1 MSSEKQSSSSGIV
14 DTLKTLLIAGAI
26 ALGFRSLI
34 AEPFNIP
41 SGSMIPSLLVGDY
54 LFVTKYSYG
63 YSRYSFPFGL
73 APIDGRL
80 FAGDSKPQRGQV
92 AVFRLPS
99 DPSVDYIKRVVGL
112 PGDTVQVRQGL
123 LHING
128 QPVDR
133 RLVGNGSQNS
143 ARGAGQMTTL
153 YQETLPGGLAHMI
166 QEISDRQ
173 TFDNTPEYTVPAG
186 HYFMMGDNRDNSR
199 DSRSSSVGF
208 VPLENFIGEARFL
221 FFSHDSSA
229 RIWELWKW
237 PSAIRFDRLGNTI
250 E

>member
-26 ALGFRSLI
+26 ALGFRSLV

-80 FAGDSKPQRGQV
+80 FGGDSTPQRGQV

-99 DPSVDYIKRVVGL
+99 DTSVDYIKRVIGV
-112 PGDTVQVRQGL
+112 PGDRIQVRQGV

-128 QPVDR
+128 QPVER
-133 RLVGNGSQNS
+133 RLVGNGRQ
-143 ARGAGQMTTL
+143 GASGGGQMTTL
-153 YQETLPGGLAHMI
+153 YQETLPGGLTHLI

-173 TFDNTPEYTVPAG
+173 TFDNTPEYVVPAG

-208 VPLENFIGEARFL
+208 VPIENFIGEARFL

-229 RIWELWKW
+229 YIWELWKW
-237 PSAIRFDRLGNTI
+237 PSAIRFERLGNTI

>member
-26 ALGFRSLI
+26 ALGFRSLV

-80 FAGDSKPQRGQV
+80 FGGDSTPQRGQV

-99 DPSVDYIKRVVGL
+99 DTSVDYIKRVIGV
-112 PGDTVQVRQGL
+112 PGDRIQVRQGV

-128 QPVDR
+128 QPVER
-133 RLVGNGSQNS
+133 RLVGNGRQ
-143 ARGAGQMTTL
+143 GASGGGQMTTL
-153 YQETLPGGLAHMI
+153 YQETLPGGLTHLI

-173 TFDNTPEYTVPAG
+173 TFDNTPEYVVPAG

-229 RIWELWKW
+229 YIWELWKW
-237 PSAIRFDRLGNTI
+237 PSAIRFERLGNTI

>member
-26 ALGFRSLI
+26 ALGFRSLV

-73 APIDGRL
+73 VPIDGRL
-80 FAGDSKPQRGQV
+80 FGGDSTPQRGQV

-99 DPSVDYIKRVVGL
+99 DTSVDYIKRVIGV
-112 PGDTVQVRQGL
+112 PGDRIQVRQGV

-128 QPVDR
+128 QPVER
-133 RLVGNGSQNS
+133 RLVGNGRQ
-143 ARGAGQMTTL
+143 GASGGGQMTTL
-153 YQETLPGGLAHMI
+153 YQETLPGGLTHLI
-166 QEISDRQ
+166 QEITDRQ
-173 TFDNTPEYTVPAG
+173 TFDNTPEYVVPAE

-229 RIWELWKW
+229 YIWELWKW
-237 PSAIRFDRLGNTI
+237 PSAVRFERLGNTI

>member
-26 ALGFRSLI
+26 ALGFRSLV

-80 FAGDSKPQRGQV
+80 FGGDSTPQRGQV

-99 DPSVDYIKRVVGL
+99 DTSVDYIKRVIGV
-112 PGDTVQVRQGL
+112 PGDRIQVRQGV

-128 QPVDR
+128 QPVER
-133 RLVGNGSQNS
+133 RLVGNGRQ
-143 ARGAGQMTTL
+143 GASGGGQMTTL
-153 YQETLPGGLAHMI
+153 YQETLPGGLTHLI

-173 TFDNTPEYTVPAG
+173 TFDNTPEYVVPAG

-208 VPLENFIGEARFL
+208 VPLEHFIGEARFL

-229 RIWELWKW
+229 YIWELWKW
-237 PSAIRFDRLGNTI
+237 PSAIRFERLGNTI

>member
-1 MSSEKQSSSSGIV
+1 MSSEKKSSSSGIV

-26 ALGFRSLI
+26 ALGFRSLV
-34 AEPFNIP
+34 ADPFNIP

-80 FAGDSKPQRGQV
+80 FGGDSTPQRGQV

-99 DPSVDYIKRVVGL
+99 DTSVDYIKRVIGV
-112 PGDTVQVRQGL
+112 PGDRIQVRQGV

-128 QPVDR
+128 QPVER
-133 RLVGNGSQNS
+133 RLVGNGRQ
-143 ARGAGQMTTL
+143 GASGGGQMTTL
-153 YQETLPGGLAHMI
+153 YQETLPGGLTHLI

-173 TFDNTPEYTVPAG
+173 TFDNTPEYVVPAG

-229 RIWELWKW
+229 YIWELWKW
-237 PSAIRFDRLGNTI
+237 PSAIRFERLGNTI

>member
-26 ALGFRSLI
+26 ALGFRSLV

-80 FAGDSKPQRGQV
+80 FGGDSTPQRGQV

-99 DPSVDYIKRVVGL
+99 DTSVDYIKRVIGV
-112 PGDTVQVRQGL
+112 PGDRIQVRQGV

-128 QPVDR
+128 QPVER
-133 RLVGNGSQNS
+133 RLVGNGRQ
-143 ARGAGQMTTL
+143 GASGGGQMTTL
-153 YQETLPGGLAHMI
+153 YQETLPGGLTHLI

-173 TFDNTPEYTVPAG
+173 TFDNTPEYVVPAG

-221 FFSHDSSA
+221 FFSHNSSA
-229 RIWELWKW
+229 YIWELWEW
-237 PSAIRFDRLGNTI
+237 PSAIRFERLGNTI

>member
-1 MSSEKQSSSSGIV
+1 M

-26 ALGFRSLI
+26 ALGFRSLV

-80 FAGDSKPQRGQV
+80 FGGDSTPQRGQV

-99 DPSVDYIKRVVGL
+99 DTSVDYIKRVIGV
-112 PGDTVQVRQGL
+112 PGDRIQVRQGV

-128 QPVDR
+128 QPVER
-133 RLVGNGSQNS
+133 RLVGNGRQ
-143 ARGAGQMTTL
+143 GASGGGQMTTL
-153 YQETLPGGLAHMI
+153 YQETLPGGLTHLI

-173 TFDNTPEYTVPAG
+173 TFDNTPEYVVPAG

-229 RIWELWKW
+229 YIWELWKW
-237 PSAIRFDRLGNTI
+237 PSAIRFERLGNTI

>member
-26 ALGFRSLI
+26 ALGFRSLV

-80 FAGDSKPQRGQV
+80 FGGDSTPQRGQV

-99 DPSVDYIKRVVGL
+99 DTSVDYIKRVIGV
-112 PGDTVQVRQGL
+112 PGDRIQVRQGV

-128 QPVDR
+128 QPVER
-133 RLVGNGSQNS
+133 RLVGNGRQ
-143 ARGAGQMTTL
+143 GASGGGQMTTL
-153 YQETLPGGLAHMI
+153 YQETLPGGLTHLI

-173 TFDNTPEYTVPAG
+173 TFDNTPEYVVPAG

-229 RIWELWKW
+229 YIWELWKW
-237 PSAIRFDRLGNTI
+237 LSAIRFERLGNTI

>member
-26 ALGFRSLI
+26 ALGFRSLV

-80 FAGDSKPQRGQV
+80 FGGDSTPQRGQV

-99 DPSVDYIKRVVGL
+99 DTSVDYIKRVIGV
-112 PGDTVQVRQGL
+112 PGDRIQVRQGV

-128 QPVDR
+128 QPVER
-133 RLVGNGSQNS
+133 RLVGNGRQ
-143 ARGAGQMTTL
+143 GASGGGQMTTL
-153 YQETLPGGLAHMI
+153 YQETLPGGLTHLI

-173 TFDNTPEYTVPAG
+173 TFDNTPEYVVPAG
-186 HYFMMGDNRDNSR
+186 II
-199 DSRSSSVGF
+199 
-208 VPLENFIGEARFL
+208 L
-221 FFSHDSSA
+221 
-229 RIWELWKW
+229 
-237 PSAIRFDRLGNTI
+237 
-250 E
+250 

>member
-26 ALGFRSLI
+26 ALGFRSLV

-63 YSRYSFPFGL
+63 YSRYSFPLGL

-80 FAGDSKPQRGQV
+80 FGGDSTPQRGQV

-99 DPSVDYIKRVVGL
+99 DTSVDYIKRVIGV
-112 PGDTVQVRQGL
+112 PGDRIQVRQGV

-128 QPVDR
+128 QPVER
-133 RLVGNGSQNS
+133 RLVGNGRQ
-143 ARGAGQMTTL
+143 GASGGGQMTTL
-153 YQETLPGGLAHMI
+153 YQETLPGGLTHLI

-173 TFDNTPEYTVPAG
+173 TFDNTPEYVVPAG

-229 RIWELWKW
+229 YIWELWKW
-237 PSAIRFDRLGNTI
+237 PSAIRFERLGNTI

>member
-26 ALGFRSLI
+26 ALGFRSLV

-80 FAGDSKPQRGQV
+80 FGGDSTPQRGQV

-99 DPSVDYIKRVVGL
+99 DTSVDYIKRVIGV
-112 PGDTVQVRQGL
+112 PGDRIQVRQGV

-128 QPVDR
+128 QPVER
-133 RLVGNGSQNS
+133 RLVGNGRQ
-143 ARGAGQMTTL
+143 GASGGGQMTTL
-153 YQETLPGGLAHMI
+153 YQETLPGGLTHLI

-173 TFDNTPEYTVPAG
+173 TFDNTPEYVVPAG

-229 RIWELWKW
+229 YIWELWKW
-237 PSAIRFDRLGNTI
+237 PSAVRFERLGNTI

>member
-14 DTLKTLLIAGAI
+14 DTLKTLLIAGTI
-26 ALGFRSLI
+26 ALGFRSLV

-80 FAGDSKPQRGQV
+80 FGGDSTPQRGQV

-99 DPSVDYIKRVVGL
+99 DTSVDYIKRVIGV
-112 PGDTVQVRQGL
+112 PGDRIQVRLGV

-128 QPVDR
+128 HPVER
-133 RLVGNGSQNS
+133 RLVGNGRQS
-143 ARGAGQMTTL
+143 ASGGGQMTTL
-153 YQETLPGGLAHMI
+153 YQETLPGGLTHLI

-173 TFDNTPEYTVPAG
+173 TFDNTPEYVVPAG

-229 RIWELWKW
+229 YIWELWKW
-237 PSAIRFDRLGNTI
+237 PSAIRFERLGNTI

>member
-26 ALGFRSLI
+26 ALGFRSLV

-80 FAGDSKPQRGQV
+80 FGGDSTPQRGQV

-99 DPSVDYIKRVVGL
+99 DTSVDYIKRVIGV
-112 PGDTVQVRQGL
+112 PGDRIQVRQGV

-128 QPVDR
+128 QPVER
-133 RLVGNGSQNS
+133 RLVGNGRQ
-143 ARGAGQMTTL
+143 GASDGGQMTTL
-153 YQETLPGGLAHMI
+153 YQETLPGGLTHLI

-173 TFDNTPEYTVPAG
+173 TFDNTPEYVVPAG

-229 RIWELWKW
+229 YIWELWKW
-237 PSAIRFDRLGNTI
+237 PSAIRFERLGNTI

>member
-1 MSSEKQSSSSGIV
+1 MSSEKQSSSSGIL
-14 DTLKTLLIAGAI
+14 DTLKTLLIAGLI
-26 ALGFRSLI
+26 ALGFRSLV

-80 FAGDSKPQRGQV
+80 FGGDSTPQRGQV

-99 DPSVDYIKRVVGL
+99 DTSVDYIKRVIGV
-112 PGDTVQVRQGL
+112 PGDRIQVRQGV

-128 QPVDR
+128 QPVER
-133 RLVGNGSQNS
+133 RLVGNGRQ
-143 ARGAGQMTTL
+143 GASGGGQMTAL
-153 YQETLPGGLAHMI
+153 YQETLPGGLTHLI

-173 TFDNTPEYTVPAG
+173 TFDNTHEYVVPAG

-229 RIWELWKW
+229 YIWELWKW
-237 PSAIRFDRLGNTI
+237 PSAIRFERLGNTI

>member
-26 ALGFRSLI
+26 ALGFRSLV

-73 APIDGRL
+73 APIDGRV
-80 FAGDSKPQRGQV
+80 FGGDSTPQRGQV

-99 DPSVDYIKRVVGL
+99 DTSVDYIKRVIGV
-112 PGDTVQVRQGL
+112 PGDRIQVRQGV

-128 QPVDR
+128 QPVER
-133 RLVGNGSQNS
+133 RLVGNGRQ
-143 ARGAGQMTTL
+143 GASGGGQMTTL
-153 YQETLPGGLAHMI
+153 YQETLPGGLTHLI
-166 QEISDRQ
+166 QEITDRQ
-173 TFDNTPEYTVPAG
+173 TFDNTPEYVVPAE

-229 RIWELWKW
+229 YIWELWKW
-237 PSAIRFDRLGNTI
+237 PSAVRFERLGNTI

>member
-26 ALGFRSLI
+26 ALGFRSLV

-80 FAGDSKPQRGQV
+80 FAGDSTPQRGQV

-99 DPSVDYIKRVVGL
+99 DTSVDYIKRVIGV
-112 PGDTVQVRQGL
+112 PGDRVQVRQGV

-128 QPVDR
+128 ERVER
-133 RLVGNGSQNS
+133 RLVGNGKQAAS
-143 ARGAGQMTTL
+143 RGGQVTNL
-153 YQETLPGGLAHMI
+153 YQETLPGGVTHLI

-173 TFDNTPEYTVPAG
+173 TFDNTPEYVVPPG

-208 VPLENFIGEARFL
+208 VSLENFIGEARFL

-229 RIWELWKW
+229 YIWELWKW
-237 PSAIRFDRLGNTI
+237 PSAIRFERLGNTI

>member
-26 ALGFRSLI
+26 ALGFRSLV

-73 APIDGRL
+73 APIDGRV
-80 FAGDSKPQRGQV
+80 FGGDSTPQRGQV

-99 DPSVDYIKRVVGL
+99 DTSVDYIKRVIGV
-112 PGDTVQVRQGL
+112 PGDRSQVRQGV

-128 QPVDR
+128 QPVER
-133 RLVGNGSQNS
+133 RLVGNGRQ
-143 ARGAGQMTTL
+143 GASGGGQMTTL
-153 YQETLPGGLAHMI
+153 YQETLPGGLTHLI

-173 TFDNTPEYTVPAG
+173 TFDNTPEFVVPAG

-208 VPLENFIGEARFL
+208 VPLQNFIGEAQFL

-229 RIWELWKW
+229 YIWELWKW
-237 PSAIRFDRLGNTI
+237 PSAIRFERLGNTI

>member
-26 ALGFRSLI
+26 ALGFRSLV

-80 FAGDSKPQRGQV
+80 FGGDSTPQRGQV

-99 DPSVDYIKRVVGL
+99 DTSVDYIKRVIGV
-112 PGDTVQVRQGL
+112 PGDRIQVKQGV

-128 QPVDR
+128 QPVER
-133 RLVGNGSQNS
+133 RLVGNGRQ
-143 ARGAGQMTTL
+143 GASGGGQMTTL
-153 YQETLPGGLAHMI
+153 YQETLPGGLTHLI

-173 TFDNTPEYTVPAG
+173 TFDNTPEYVVPAG

-229 RIWELWKW
+229 YIWELWKW
-237 PSAIRFDRLGNTI
+237 PSAIRFERLGNTI

>member
-26 ALGFRSLI
+26 ALGFRSLV

-80 FAGDSKPQRGQV
+80 FGGDSTPQRGQV

-99 DPSVDYIKRVVGL
+99 DTSVDYIKRVIGV
-112 PGDTVQVRQGL
+112 PGDRIQVRQGV

-128 QPVDR
+128 QPVER
-133 RLVGNGSQNS
+133 RLVGNGRQVSS
-143 ARGAGQMTTL
+143 GGGQMTTL
-153 YQETLPGGLAHMI
+153 YQETLPGGLTHLI

-173 TFDNTPEYTVPAG
+173 TFDNTPEYVVPAG

-229 RIWELWKW
+229 YIWELWKW
-237 PSAIRFDRLGNTI
+237 PSAIRFERLGNTI

>member
-1 MSSEKQSSSSGIV
+1 MSSEKQSSSSGFL
-14 DTLKTLLIAGAI
+14 DTLKTLLIAGVI

-73 APIDGRL
+73 APIEGRV
-80 FAGDSKPQRGQV
+80 FAADKTPQRGQV

-99 DPSVDYIKRVVGL
+99 DTSVDYIKRVIGL
-112 PGDTVQVRQGL
+112 PGDRIQVIQGL

-128 QPVDR
+128 QPVER
-133 RLVGNGSQNS
+133 RMVGNGRQSP
-143 ARGAGQMTTL
+143 AGGGQLTTL
-153 YQETLPGGLAHMI
+153 YKETLPGGVTHFI

-173 TFDNTPEYTVPAG
+173 RFDNTREFVVPEG

-199 DSRSSSVGF
+199 DSRDTSVGP

-221 FFSHDSSA
+221 FFSHDRSA
-229 RIWELWKW
+229 YIWELWKW

>member
-26 ALGFRSLI
+26 ALGFRSLQ

-80 FAGDSKPQRGQV
+80 FGGDSTPQRGQV

-99 DPSVDYIKRVVGL
+99 DTSVDYIKRVIGV
-112 PGDTVQVRQGL
+112 PGDRIQVRQGV

-128 QPVDR
+128 QPVER
-133 RLVGNGSQNS
+133 RLVGNGRQ
-143 ARGAGQMTTL
+143 GASGGGQMTTL
-153 YQETLPGGLAHMI
+153 YQETLPGGLTHLI

-173 TFDNTPEYTVPAG
+173 TFDNTPEYVVPAG

-229 RIWELWKW
+229 YIWELWKW
-237 PSAIRFDRLGNTI
+237 PSAIRFERLGNTI

>member
-26 ALGFRSLI
+26 ALGFRSLV

-73 APIDGRL
+73 VPIDGRL
-80 FAGDSKPQRGQV
+80 FGGDSTPQRGQV

-99 DPSVDYIKRVVGL
+99 DTSVDYIKRVIGV
-112 PGDTVQVRQGL
+112 PGDRIQVRQGV

-128 QPVDR
+128 QPVER
-133 RLVGNGSQNS
+133 RLVGNGRQ
-143 ARGAGQMTTL
+143 GASGGGQMTTL
-153 YQETLPGGLAHMI
+153 YQETLPGGLTHLI

-173 TFDNTPEYTVPAG
+173 TFDNTPEYVVPAG

-229 RIWELWKW
+229 YIWELWKW
-237 PSAIRFDRLGNTI
+237 PSAIRFERLGNTI

>member
-26 ALGFRSLI
+26 ALGFRSLV

-80 FAGDSKPQRGQV
+80 FGGDSTPQRGQV

-99 DPSVDYIKRVVGL
+99 DTSVDYIKRVIGV
-112 PGDTVQVRQGL
+112 PGDRIQVRQGV

-128 QPVDR
+128 QPVER
-133 RLVGNGSQNS
+133 RLVGNGRQ
-143 ARGAGQMTTL
+143 GASGGGQTTTL
-153 YQETLPGGLAHMI
+153 YQETLPGGLTHLI

-173 TFDNTPEYTVPAG
+173 TFDNTPEYVVPAG

-229 RIWELWKW
+229 YIWELWKW
-237 PSAIRFDRLGNTI
+237 PSAIRFERLGNTI

>member
-26 ALGFRSLI
+26 ALGFRSLV

-80 FAGDSKPQRGQV
+80 FGGDSTPQRGQV

-99 DPSVDYIKRVVGL
+99 DTSVDYIKRVIGV
-112 PGDTVQVRQGL
+112 PGDRIQVRQGV

-128 QPVDR
+128 QPVER
-133 RLVGNGSQNS
+133 RLVGNGRQ
-143 ARGAGQMTTL
+143 GASGGGQMTTL
-153 YQETLPGGLAHMI
+153 YQETLPGGLTHLI

-173 TFDNTPEYTVPAG
+173 TFDNTPEYMVPAG

-229 RIWELWKW
+229 YIWELWKW
-237 PSAIRFDRLGNTI
+237 PSAIRFERLGNTI

>member
-14 DTLKTLLIAGAI
+14 DMLKTLLIAGAI
-26 ALGFRSLI
+26 ALGFRSLV

-80 FAGDSKPQRGQV
+80 FGGDSTPQRGQV

-99 DPSVDYIKRVVGL
+99 DTSVDYIKRVIGV
-112 PGDTVQVRQGL
+112 PGDRIQVRQGV

-128 QPVDR
+128 QPVER
-133 RLVGNGSQNS
+133 RLVGNGRQ
-143 ARGAGQMTTL
+143 GASGGGQMTTL
-153 YQETLPGGLAHMI
+153 YQETLPGGLTHLI

-173 TFDNTPEYTVPAG
+173 TFDNTPEYVVPAG

-229 RIWELWKW
+229 YIWELWKW
-237 PSAIRFDRLGNTI
+237 PSAIRFERLGNTI

>member
-26 ALGFRSLI
+26 ALGFRSLV

-80 FAGDSKPQRGQV
+80 FGGDSTPQRGQV

-99 DPSVDYIKRVVGL
+99 DTSVDYIKRVIGV
-112 PGDTVQVRQGL
+112 PGDRIKVKQGV

-128 QPVDR
+128 QPVER
-133 RLVGNGSQNS
+133 RLVGNGRQ
-143 ARGAGQMTTL
+143 GASGGGQMTTL
-153 YQETLPGGLAHMI
+153 YQETLPGGLTHLI

-173 TFDNTPEYTVPAG
+173 TFDNTPEYVVPAG

-229 RIWELWKW
+229 YIWELWKW
-237 PSAIRFDRLGNTI
+237 PSAIRFERLGNTI

>member
-26 ALGFRSLI
+26 ALGFRSLV

-80 FAGDSKPQRGQV
+80 FGGDSTPQRGQV

-99 DPSVDYIKRVVGL
+99 DTSVDYIKRVIGV
-112 PGDTVQVRQGL
+112 PGDRIQVRQGV

-128 QPVDR
+128 QPVER
-133 RLVGNGSQNS
+133 RLVGNGRQ
-143 ARGAGQMTTL
+143 GASGGGQMTSL
-153 YQETLPGGLAHMI
+153 YQETLPGGLTHLI

-173 TFDNTPEYTVPAG
+173 TFDNTPEYVVPAG

-221 FFSHDSSA
+221 FFSHNSSA
-229 RIWELWKW
+229 YIWELWEW
-237 PSAIRFDRLGNTI
+237 PSAIRFERLGNTI
-250 E
+250 K